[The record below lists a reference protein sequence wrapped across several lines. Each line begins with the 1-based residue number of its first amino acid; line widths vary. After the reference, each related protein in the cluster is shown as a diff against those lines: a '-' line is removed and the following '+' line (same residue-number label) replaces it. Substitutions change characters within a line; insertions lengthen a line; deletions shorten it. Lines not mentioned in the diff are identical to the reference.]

1 MRITYRKADNK
12 EYWTK
17 RWDDIPA
24 DLPMEN
30 ANVYPLRYAQK
41 TVQSKDGLI
50 LEAGCGAGR
59 ILRYYHDSGYNIIGI
74 DFIEGAT
81 AKLKKIDPTLK
92 VEIGDITNLQFKD
105 GIFRYI
111 LAFGLYHNLD
121 ENNLDKAMLETFR
134 VMEKGGEVCASFRAD
149 NIQNRLNDWLEAHH
163 SGHKKDDGKDKRF
176 HKMNLTK
183 SEFKKLFEKHNFKIK
198 SIYAVVNMPLLYK
211 FAFFRARD
219 HKVFDE
225 NKARKEGYQLSF
237 LGKLITSFLLKF
249 FPNQFCNIYVL
260 TAQKY

>member
-30 ANVYPLRYAQK
+30 ANVYPLKYAQK
-41 TVQSKDGLI
+41 TVQSKNGLI

-59 ILRYYHDSGYNIIGI
+59 ILRYYHDRGYNIIGV
-74 DFIEGAT
+74 DFIGCAIT
-81 AKLKKIDPTLK
+81 KLKKTDPSLK
-92 VEIGDITNLQFKD
+92 VEVGDITDLRFKD
-105 GIFRYI
+105 GTFRYI
-111 LAFGLYHNLD
+111 LSFGLYHNLD
-121 ENNLDKAMLETFR
+121 GDNLEKAIRETYR

-149 NIQNRLNDWLEAHH
+149 NIQNRLNDWLEARR
-163 SGHKKDDGKDKRF
+163 SGHKKDDANDNKF
-176 HKMNLTK
+176 HKMNLTE

-198 SIYAVVNMPLLYK
+198 KVYTVVNMPLLYK
-211 FAFFRARD
+211 FAFFRACD

-237 LGKLITSFLLKF
+237 LGRLITSFLLKF

-260 TAQKY
+260 IAEKL